1 LKVFTDDISDFLG
14 IFDELNQGAE
24 INLADMDNKK
34 ISKYLEKIFK
44 SLGLSQNEK
53 KEWYQ
58 DKELIIN
65 NPKIVVNSHVTRIL
79 EKKNRKQSVS
89 SESESEDQNLA
100 EKHEN
105 SDSDDSGSEESID
118 DIKHKNNN
126 MKQEKEQPKAFLNS
140 RSKK

>member
-1 LKVFTDDISDFLG
+1 MKVFTDDINDFLN

-89 SESESEDQNLA
+89 SESESEDQNLG

-105 SDSDDSGSEESID
+105 SDSDDSRSQESID
-118 DIKHKNNN
+118 DIKHKNDN
-126 MKQEKEQPKAFLNS
+126 MRQEK
-140 RSKK
+140 